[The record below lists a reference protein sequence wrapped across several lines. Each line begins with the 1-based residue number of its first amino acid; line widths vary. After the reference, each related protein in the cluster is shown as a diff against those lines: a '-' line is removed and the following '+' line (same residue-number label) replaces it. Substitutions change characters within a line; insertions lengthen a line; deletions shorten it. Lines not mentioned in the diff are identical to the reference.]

1 MVRTTQVDSFS
12 IKSIRYDRHHE
23 SVFARGCG
31 LNYIMY
37 LKRGIAKITSGD
49 EIFNLKPEDI
59 LFIPR
64 GSVYSTSF
72 DGEPEILFGSYAY
85 MNFPCVP
92 MHNHGMQMV
101 NKTEKIEELIQ
112 LISASEDADGRTIG
126 YLFLFLAE
134 MYDGL
139 KMTSYDEKNMS
150 LESAMQFM

>member
-1 MVRTTQVDSFS
+1 MSPRSITNDDKQSGMYYNTEKRFVFAKGEGMVRTTQVDSFS

-112 LISASEDADGRTIG
+112 LISAS
-126 YLFLFLAE
+126 
-134 MYDGL
+134 
-139 KMTSYDEKNMS
+139 
-150 LESAMQFM
+150 